1 MDPSEAPKCDV
12 APATASAY
20 LDLNY
25 WDRRFAQEEHY
36 EWFKDYSHFRHLILQ
51 YIKPNFNLCAID
63 YVLEVGCG
71 NSQVCEELY
80 RDEITD
86 LTCIDLSSIAE
97 KMKLRLLSKSY
108 KDTFVLASEQVFG
121 VFLLGCLFFLE
132 ERVDPCKTLPL
143 LPNRRVEF

>member
-108 KDTFVLASEQVFG
+108 KGIMLFLMIKFQLVSLQIVGREADESEINT
-121 VFLLGCLFFLE
+121 E
-132 ERVDPCKTLPL
+132 
-143 LPNRRVEF
+143 